1 MRWRERLLYTFPI
14 MVLLIVPDVV
24 FFHTGVLSIM
34 GLVIGVVAWKKGAE
48 IGAVL
53 EREGLHPRGLLPNR
67 VTIQEVQEPS
77 IRAVKDDEPED
88 AYEEADLTY
97 DEINNSTGQEG
108 SAGELQALEAMGFL
122 QPGADY
128 VMAVTDSGKPITK
141 RKLSSMGIG
150 GRQSVGKTVSMLSL
164 ITQSIPKYN
173 GNIKFL
179 VIDPH
184 MHIDPEEEEA
194 DNSLAVKL
202 AALGPFLLKVPGA
215 GRDSVFSNPVSG
227 GKKLQQWLQW
237 LEREYKER
245 LGTEDKPGKKSDCY
259 IAIVIDEFGS
269 LLNDPT
275 IGPALVSLLIQ
286 INEQARKV
294 KMFALVASPTWKA
307 SRMNG
312 TDLRNSIASFV
323 IHNMP
328 TAIASQIVDADAAK
342 LAPKLKTGQGIV
354 YSDGDAVTGW
364 VPYAKPVDL
373 EYYVDKYAHKAVQ
386 MLPPP
391 KRANP
396 ASSTVT
402 VPTKQGA
409 VVAPSD
415 VPSYE
420 EGLLVHRY
428 YGMLREVSDDP
439 DDLIVTKIAVLVY
452 GTEAA
457 KDKVVRVM
465 QLKEKHGV

>member
-1 MRWRERLLYTFPI
+1 MYTVPI
-14 MVLLIVPDVV
+14 MVILIVPDVV

-34 GLVIGVVAWKKGAE
+34 GLVIGVVAWKKGSE

-53 EREGLHPRGLLPNR
+53 EREGLHPRALLPNK
-67 VTIQEVQEPS
+67 VTITEIKAPKRMVKEVVEE
-77 IRAVKDDEPED
+77 VPEQ
-88 AYEEADLTY
+88 YEEELAY
-97 DEINNSTGQEG
+97 DEVDNGIGQES

-128 VMAVTDSGKPITK
+128 VMAVTDSGKPVTK
-141 RKLSSMGIG
+141 KKLSSLGIG
-150 GRQSVGKTVSMLSL
+150 GRQGVGKTVSMLSL

-179 VIDPH
+179 VVDPH

-215 GRDSVFSNPVSG
+215 GKDSVLSNPVSG

-275 IGPALVSLLIQ
+275 IGPALVNLLIQ

-328 TAIASQIVDADAAK
+328 TAIASQIIDADTAK
-342 LAPKLKTGQGIV
+342 SAPRLKTGQGII
-354 YSDGDAVTGW
+354 YSEGEAQTGW
-364 VPYAKPVDL
+364 IPYAKPVDL
-373 EYYVDKYAHKAVQ
+373 AYYVDKYAHKAVQ
-386 MLPPP
+386 LLPPP
-391 KRANP
+391 KRATTMP
-396 ASSTVT
+396 PI
-402 VPTKQGA
+402 PTKQGA
-409 VVAPSD
+409 IVLPAA

-428 YGMLREVSDDP
+428 YEMMREISDEP
-439 DDLIVTKIAVLVY
+439 DDVIVTRIAVMVY
-452 GTEAA
+452 GVPEAR
-457 KDKVVRVM
+457 DKVIRVM
-465 QLKEKHGV
+465 QLREKHGV